1 MYQQGCETMKIE
13 DKIEI
18 QDMTARYAMAMDDY
32 DLDAWMA
39 TWDVHGVWK
48 GSLGEFQG
56 KEKLR
61 ELFAALGERIK
72 NRRHV
77 MANHVITGNSE
88 RAEQRCYMLIFDR
101 VNEAKLI
108 ASGVYNDRLIKTGG
122 KWKFVERKI
131 VLDPS
136 FKP

>member
-1 MYQQGCETMKIE
+1 MKTE

-18 QDMTARYAMAMDDY
+18 QELTARYANAMDDT
-32 DLDAWMA
+32 DIEAWMQS
-39 TWDVHGVWK
+39 WDANGLWK
-48 GSLGEFQG
+48 GGLGEFQG
-56 KEKLR
+56 TAKLQ

-77 MANHVITGNSE
+77 MTNFVISGE
-88 RAEQRCYMLIFDR
+88 GEQAEQRCYMLVFDR

-108 ASGVYNDRLIKTGG
+108 ATGVYTDRLIKTGG
-122 KWKFVERKI
+122 KWKFLERRV

-136 FKP
+136 FRP

>member
-1 MYQQGCETMKIE
+1 MKTE

-18 QDMTARYAMAMDDY
+18 QELTARYANAMDDT
-32 DLDAWMA
+32 DIEAWMQ
-39 TWDVHGVWK
+39 TWDANGLWK
-48 GSLGEFQG
+48 GGLGEFQG
-56 KEKLR
+56 TAKLQ

-77 MANHVITGNSE
+77 MTNFVISGE
-88 RAEQRCYMLIFDR
+88 GEQAEQRCYMLVFDR

-108 ASGVYNDRLIKTGG
+108 ATGVYTDRLIKTGG
-122 KWKFVERKI
+122 KWKFLERRV

-136 FKP
+136 FRP

>member
-1 MYQQGCETMKIE
+1 MKTE

-18 QDMTARYAMAMDDY
+18 QELTARYANAMDDT
-32 DLDAWMA
+32 DLDAWMQ
-39 TWDVHGVWK
+39 TWDANGLWK
-48 GSLGEFQG
+48 GGLGEFEG
-56 KEKLR
+56 TAKLQ

-77 MANHVITGNSE
+77 MTNFVISGE
-88 RAEQRCYMLIFDR
+88 GEQAEQRCYMLVFDR

-108 ASGVYNDRLIKTGG
+108 ATGVYTDRLIKTGG
-122 KWKFVERKI
+122 KWKFLERRV

-136 FKP
+136 FRP